1 MTITDERLAPCL
13 RAYRIQVFVRT
24 ICFTTTSAPSK
35 IVSRSPAIHG
45 NGVLFNEHIREGVEQ
60 SGSISGATTPA
71 PASESFLRISRNPF
85 RSGRHLA
92 FAATSFA
99 NGAVIAL
106 GKVLKQSV
114 DGFCRRVS
122 KLPTTLSPAVAR
134 SLQNNRL
141 FAALHGTA
149 NASTATFSPNTAPM
163 NTPPTGLRNSNN
175 GGSDGGLS
183 IRGASSTS
191 PAGFSIRGSA
201 GPFVVQAANF
211 APGTTA
217 EDVKMAMR
225 DLGRILS
232 CIVLSPTPS
241 VTCEIVFEKKDAADN
256 CIAQFHNQLAD
267 GRRLSLALKE
277 GPPISRLMQSQNSTL
292 GNSSARLNSLSSSY
306 ANPNAAREEADRQR
320 RQANVSFQD
329 GSYGV
334 RPPPLYSDALVQK
347 GRGFSSR

>member
-1 MTITDERLAPCL
+1 MPDRSNDISLDDIIARDR
-13 RAYRIQVFVRT
+13 RARASEVASATLGKARTQVSGD
-24 ICFTTTSAPSK
+24 ILSAKTPRGGVVGGK
-35 IVSRSPAIHG
+35 RSGA
-45 NGVLFNEHIREGVEQ
+45 
-60 SGSISGATTPA
+60 SGSGMSSGSGANGKWTHDLHRKVNPN
-71 PASESFLRISRNPF
+71 AS
-85 RSGRHLA
+85 
-92 FAATSFA
+92 
-99 NGAVIAL
+99 
-106 GKVLKQSV
+106 
-114 DGFCRRVS
+114 RVS
-122 KLPTTLSPAVAR
+122 KLPTTLSPAIAR

-149 NASTATFSPNTAPM
+149 NTSTTPFSPISASM
-163 NTPPTGLRNSNN
+163 NTPPPGLRSKNN
-175 GGSDGGLS
+175 GGSDGLS

-292 GNSSARLNSLSSSY
+292 GNSSARLNSPSSSY

>member
-1 MTITDERLAPCL
+1 MPDRSNAISLDDMIARER
-13 RAYRIQVFVRT
+13 RARASEVASATLGKART
-24 ICFTTTSAPSK
+24 QANGDILLPNVHRGGAAGGGGKRVGTS
-35 IVSRSPAIHG
+35 G
-45 NGVLFNEHIREGVEQ
+45 NGMSGGACSNEKWTHDLHRKVN
-60 SGSISGATTPA
+60 PN
-71 PASESFLRISRNPF
+71 AS
-85 RSGRHLA
+85 
-92 FAATSFA
+92 
-99 NGAVIAL
+99 
-106 GKVLKQSV
+106 
-114 DGFCRRVS
+114 RVS

-149 NASTATFSPNTAPM
+149 NTSIATFSPIPASM
-163 NTPPTGLRNSNN
+163 NTPPTGLRGSNN
-175 GGSDGGLS
+175 GGGGDGPN
-183 IRGASSTS
+183 IRGASTMS

-201 GPFVVQAANF
+201 GPFVVHATNF

-241 VTCEIVFEKKDAADN
+241 VTCEIVFEKKEAADN
-256 CIAQFHNQLAD
+256 CISQFHNQLAD
-267 GRRLSLALKE
+267 GRRLSLTLKE
-277 GPPISRLMQSQNSTL
+277 GPPISRLMQNQNSTL
-292 GNSSARLNSLSSSY
+292 GNSSTRLNSLSSSHT
-306 ANPNAAREEADRQR
+306 NPNAAREEADRQR